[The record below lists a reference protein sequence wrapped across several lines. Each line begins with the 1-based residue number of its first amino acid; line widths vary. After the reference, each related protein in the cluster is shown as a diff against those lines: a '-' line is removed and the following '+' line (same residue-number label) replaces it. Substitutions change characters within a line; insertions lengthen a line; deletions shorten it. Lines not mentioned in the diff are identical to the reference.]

1 MAETQTHQTFC
12 RLCEPSCGLV
22 AETDG
27 SVLISLKPDRSHPIT
42 DGYACHKGLAVAD
55 LHNDPDRLN
64 HPMERNAVG
73 EWTQT
78 SWDGAMA
85 GIAARLNKIIAEHGP
100 ESVAMYTGNPLAFN
114 ALGQPATA
122 ALARGLGIRRAFSS
136 GTQDCANKF
145 AASEAIYGS
154 STIHPIPD
162 LANTDFGLIIGSNPR
177 ASHGSFISIPNFI
190 KEMKQAVSQRG
201 ARFTFINPR
210 RIETAEKGTGDT
222 VLIKPDT
229 DVYFL
234 AALMQE
240 IRALDGFDNNELKR
254 RGAHVDG
261 LLEFIDRYD
270 ADNTAS
276 VTGIPAATTRE
287 LATAWVAADKP
298 SVYASTGINMG
309 RQGTIAYWLVQML
322 AFATGRLD
330 RTGGNLK
337 SDGFYPNAKAGSAP
351 ASMMYAETEF
361 GELRR
366 GAMPGTLMADAIL
379 ESETPVRAMFV
390 IAGNPLISIAGGDR
404 LHKAL
409 EQLELLVCIDLY
421 RNTTGEL
428 AHYVLPS
435 TDMLERDDLN
445 VCGIGMSHKPWAQY
459 TAAVVEPLGERKTEH
474 WICHRILQEM
484 GQPSDLDDENA
495 DPWGKWRYML
505 KRGSDIDLADLEAD
519 PRPIPL
525 PVPEPG
531 RFFEEQLQ
539 TEDSRVDCCPPTF
552 APALVRA
559 HEIFAEF
566 EAEPDGLKLIHR
578 RDGWMMN
585 SWFRNLPRMQK
596 GGRTNNPLYMHPSD
610 ATALGLDAGSVVR
623 VHNVNGEIEATI
635 DFDEDLM
642 PGVVAMSHG
651 WGQKNNPGMPV
662 AQAAPGSN
670 CNALLPSGVGSF
682 ERLSSQAHMTGIPV
696 VVEAR

>member
-1 MAETQTHQTFC
+1 MEDTTTVKTFC

-22 AETDG
+22 AEVQG
-27 SVLISLKPDRSHPIT
+27 PVLISLKPDRDHPVT
-42 DGYACHKGLAVAD
+42 EGYACHKGLAVAD
-55 LHNDPDRLN
+55 LHADPDRVN
-64 HPMERNAVG
+64 HPMQRGADGTWSQV
-73 EWTQT
+73 
-78 SWDGAMA
+78 SWDEAMA
-85 GIAARLNKIIAEHGP
+85 GIATKLKAITDKYGP

-114 ALGQPATA
+114 ALGQPATG

-162 LANTDFGLIIGSNPR
+162 VAKTDFCLVIGSNPR
-177 ASHGSFISIPNFI
+177 VSHGSFISIANFT
-190 KEMKQAVSQRG
+190 KEMKQATTRG
-201 ARFTFINPR
+201 ARFVFINPR
-210 RIETAEKGTGDT
+210 KVETPDKGVGDT
-222 VLIKPDT
+222 VQIKPDT

-234 AALMQE
+234 ASLLHE
-240 IRALDGFDNNELKR
+240 LERTGGFDESTLKNH
-254 RGAHVDG
+254 GANVDG
-261 LLEFIDRYD
+261 LRAFIAEYD
-270 ADNTAS
+270 PDTTAS
-276 VTGIPAATTRE
+276 VTGIPAATVRE
-287 LATAWVAADKP
+287 LAAAWRGADKP

-330 RTGGNLK
+330 AEGGNLK
-337 SDGFYPNAKAGSAP
+337 SDGFYPNAKAGAAP
-351 ASMMYAETEF
+351 AGLMYAETEF

-379 ESETPVRAMFV
+379 DSETPVRAMFV
-390 IAGNPLISIAGGDR
+390 VAGNPLISIAGGDR
-404 LHKAL
+404 LLKAL

-445 VCGIGMSHKPWAQY
+445 VCGIGMSAKPFAQY
-459 TAAVVEPLGERKTEH
+459 TPAVVEPTGERRTEH
-474 WICHRILQEM
+474 WICHRILQEL
-484 GQPSDLDDENA
+484 GQPSDLDDANN

-505 KRGSDIDLADLEAD
+505 KRGSDIDLADLMAD
-519 PRPIPL
+519 PQVVPLPIPEAG
-525 PVPEPG
+525 P
-531 RFFEEQLQ
+531 FFEEQIQ
-539 TEDSRVDCCPPTF
+539 TEDRKVDCCPPTF
-552 APALVRA
+552 AAALVNARA
-559 HEIFAEF
+559 IFDEMAS
-566 EAEPDGLKLIHR
+566 EPDGLKMIHR
-578 RDGWMMN
+578 RDSWMMN

-596 GGRTNNPLYMHPSD
+596 GGRTTNPLWMNPVD
-610 ATALGLDAGSVVR
+610 AESRGMKHGDTVR
-623 VHNVNGEIEATI
+623 VFNRNGSI
-635 DFDEDLM
+635 DAVVDYDDALM

-662 AQAAPGSN
+662 AQASPGVN
-670 CNALLPSGVGSF
+670 QNVLLPSGPGSF

-696 VVEAR
+696 EVEALA